1 MTSPNF
7 CAACGEI
14 HERCACD
21 TPEQSRPM
29 TSPKA
34 SGPRCRFCGDALM
47 GGDRC
52 GYNVD
57 CLRFQL
63 AAVTAE
69 RDELQ
74 RKLGELRDAWAAWC
88 SGSNERAEMAEPIL
102 DRYLKGAPD
111 ADAS

>member
-1 MTSPNF
+1 MSK
-7 CAACGEI
+7 CLKCGASDDWLCI
-14 HERCACD
+14 DKID
-21 TPEQSRPM
+21 TNMGYSESVE
-29 TSPKA
+29 S
-34 SGPRCRFCGDALM
+34 SG
-47 GGDRC
+47 
-52 GYNVD
+52 
-57 CLRFQL
+57 CLRRQL